1 MINIQKIAN
10 LFLALFFIGF
20 AISPA
25 FALGEGNRNLILIG
39 IMCLSPI
46 LIVGFNSLQRSDI
59 WLIIFLIGIIIIPLV
74 NQPQSIRWSTILYSC
89 MFGLTFMAYTRLLY
103 AARLSHSVYIKFLKY
118 LIIAYTITLIIQQ
131 FCVLTGLPIFN
142 VSNYDTTV
150 PWKLNSLSAEP
161 SHSARIVA
169 LLTYS
174 YLFVKQI
181 LLRRSYHFKNDFSS
195 DKWIWLGFFWIV
207 MTSGSAT
214 GFLFLTIIML
224 KFLNFKNL
232 FPLILISTL
241 IFALIN
247 SFEISAANRAYQT
260 FYATLTFDEASIIE
274 ADHSG
279 SIRIVPIIILIKL
292 IDFST
297 IDSWLGHG
305 IDYVSTFLSYSLPG
319 LQEGMSSGGLMV
331 FCMEY
336 GFLLLCIYF
345 L

>member
-1 MINIQKIAN
+1 MHVWVDLYGIHPFVVCCKTKSFSLYKI
-10 LFLALFFIGF
+10 
-20 AISPA
+20 
-25 FALGEGNRNLILIG
+25 
-39 IMCLSPI
+39 
-46 LIVGFNSLQRSDI
+46 
-59 WLIIFLIGIIIIPLV
+59 
-74 NQPQSIRWSTILYSC
+74 
-89 MFGLTFMAYTRLLY
+89 
-103 AARLSHSVYIKFLKY
+103 LKY

-232 FPLILISTL
+232 LPLILISTL

-297 IDSWLGHG
+297 IDSWLEHG

-336 GFLLLCIYF
+336 GFLLFCVFIFFSIKFTVNKNFLNFIFGFFWFSCIT
-345 L
+345 